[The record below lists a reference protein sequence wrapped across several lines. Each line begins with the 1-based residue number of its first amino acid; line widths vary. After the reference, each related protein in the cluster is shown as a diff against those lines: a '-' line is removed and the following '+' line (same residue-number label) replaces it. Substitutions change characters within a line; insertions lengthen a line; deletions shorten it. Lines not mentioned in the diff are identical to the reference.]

1 MRRLEDH
8 GGGWGGVGVGQS
20 QSLRIDEAWTAV
32 WIVCK
37 SRREEGGEAAAST
50 YLLYACALRTRE
62 EYRAESAGWYGLI
75 MRWCSNAVEDS
86 RRAVDGRWGWSVHE
100 CGCRNLS
107 SITEI
112 HSLDYSSN
120 QPSVHLSIHPINQS
134 STGLVVARARRCS
147 LAATCAVVAREGAAE
162 RSREI
167 ERECVCEYSSLQDAQ
182 QAELQ
187 LC

>member
-1 MRRLEDH
+1 MRRLEEDH

-86 RRAVDGRWGWSVHE
+86 RRAVDGRWGGACMNVGAGIFH
-100 CGCRNLS
+100 RLLKF
-107 SITEI
+107 I
-112 HSLDYSSN
+112 H
-120 QPSVHLSIHPINQS
+120 
-134 STGLVVARARRCS
+134 
-147 LAATCAVVAREGAAE
+147 
-162 RSREI
+162 
-167 ERECVCEYSSLQDAQ
+167 
-182 QAELQ
+182 
-187 LC
+187 